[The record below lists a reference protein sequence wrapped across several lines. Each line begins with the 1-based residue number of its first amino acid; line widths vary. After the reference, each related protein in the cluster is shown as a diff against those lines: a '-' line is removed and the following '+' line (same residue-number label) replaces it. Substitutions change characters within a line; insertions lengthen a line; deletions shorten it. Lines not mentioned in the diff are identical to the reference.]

1 MAKKSSCE
9 YCMYYQYNED
19 YEYYECEINLDEDEM
34 MRFLSESHQSCPH
47 FKYGDDYSIV
57 KKQM

>member
-1 MAKKSSCE
+1 MAKNNSCE
-9 YCMYYQYNED
+9 YCMYYQYNEN
-19 YEYYECEINLDEDEM
+19 YEYYECAINLDEDEM
-34 MRFLSESHQSCPH
+34 MRFLSDSHQSCPH

>member
-1 MAKKSSCE
+1 MANKSSCE
-9 YCMYYQYNED
+9 YCMYYQYNEE
-19 YEYYECEINLDEDEM
+19 YEYYECGINLDEDEM
-34 MRFLSESHQSCPH
+34 MRFLSDFHQSCPH

>member
-1 MAKKSSCE
+1 MAKNSSCE
-9 YCMYYQYNED
+9 YCMYYQYNENF
-19 YEYYECEINLDEDEM
+19 EYYECAINLDEDEM
-34 MRFLSESHQSCPH
+34 MRFLSDSHQSCPH

>member
-9 YCMYYQYNED
+9 YCIYYQYNED
-19 YEYYECEINLDEDEM
+19 YECYECEINLDEDEM
-34 MRFLSESHQSCPH
+34 MRFLNDSHQSCSH

-57 KKQM
+57 KKQI

>member
-19 YEYYECEINLDEDEM
+19 YEYYECAINLDEDEM
-34 MRFLSESHQSCPH
+34 MRFLSDSHRSCPH
-47 FKYGDDYSIV
+47 FKYGDDYSVV